1 MSNTVFMYVFIDV
14 FKCLVCHTGG
24 DCLCVLSVTWQ
35 LLGVPE
41 DAVLCKKSSSGS
53 VTAAN

>member
-14 FKCLVCHTGG
+14 FKCLVCHMGD

-41 DAVLCKKSSSGS
+41 DAVLCKKSFSGS